1 MLLEKQIQILVFKVD
16 DNTFENIGEVN
27 QYDSLIWPDKFNGY
41 ASFELWAPITE
52 ENSEYFKKGN
62 ILWCGGDNAAVVEI
76 VKSTIDDK
84 GTKTFNVKGRTLEMF
99 FTTRIIWGT
108 YNASNKYASTAMYEV
123 VNQNCVNPTN
133 VNRKIPYLECAEDA
147 VVEIVKSTIDDKGT
161 KTFNVKGRTLEMFFT
176 TRIIW
181 GTYNASN
188 KYASTAMYEVVNQ
201 NCVNPT
207 NVNRKIPYLECAEDK
222 RIGDKI
228 SIQKTG
234 GEVYTILNTIATS
247 SDIGFNVLFRPKE
260 KKLIFEVV
268 AGVDRTVEQNVV
280 DPVEFSTD
288 LEDILSSSYYT
299 NDQDKKSVA
308 LVMGE
313 GEGTSRKSKIS
324 GDNTT
329 KGFGR
334 RELYVD
340 ARDIQ
345 SESVNEDGTTTTLT
359 PTEYDAALVNRGDDK
374 LAECKTTETFEAQIR
389 VFGDVQYEFGK
400 DYQKG
405 DKVTVRD
412 RQLNVVVSARITEV
426 EEDFDDE
433 YALVLTFGY
442 SYPTIMQKVKQQ
454 IS

>member
-16 DNTFENIGEVN
+16 DTTFENIGEVN

-76 VKSTIDDK
+76 VKSAIDDK

-99 FTTRIIWGT
+99 LTTRIIWGT
-108 YNASNKYASTAMYEV
+108 YNASNKYASTAMYDI
-123 VNQNCVNPTN
+123 VNQNCINPTN
-133 VNRKIPYLECAEDA
+133 I
-147 VVEIVKSTIDDKGT
+147 S
-161 KTFNVKGRTLEMFFT
+161 
-176 TRIIW
+176 
-181 GTYNASN
+181 
-188 KYASTAMYEVVNQ
+188 
-201 NCVNPT
+201 
-207 NVNRKIPYLECAEDK
+207 RKIPYLECAEDK
-222 RIGDKI
+222 QLGGKM
-228 SIQKTG
+228 SVQKTG
-234 GEVYTILNTIATS
+234 GEVYDAITTIAGS
-247 SDIGFNVLFRPKE
+247 KDLGFNVLFRPKE

-268 AGVDRTVEQNVV
+268 AGVDRTIEQSEV

-299 NDQDKKSVA
+299 NNQDEKSVA

-313 GEGTSRKSKIS
+313 GEGASRKSKIS

-442 SYPTIMQKVKQQ
+442 SYPTIMQKVKRQ

>member
-16 DNTFENIGEVN
+16 DSTFENIGEVN

-41 ASFELWAPITE
+41 ANFELWAPITD
-52 ENSEYFKKGN
+52 ENSEYFRKGN
-62 ILWCGGDNAAVVEI
+62 ILWCGGDNAAVIEI

-84 GTKTFNVKGRTLEMF
+84 GTKKFNIKGRTLEMIL
-99 FTTRIIWGT
+99 TTRIVWGT
-108 YNASNKYASTAMYEV
+108 YNATNKYASTAMYEI

-133 VNRKIPYLECAEDA
+133 
-147 VVEIVKSTIDDKGT
+147 T
-161 KTFNVKGRTLEMFFT
+161 
-176 TRIIW
+176 
-181 GTYNASN
+181 
-188 KYASTAMYEVVNQ
+188 
-201 NCVNPT
+201 
-207 NVNRKIPYLECAEDK
+207 NRKIPYLECAEDK
-222 RIGDKI
+222 SIGERI

-234 GEVYTILNTIATS
+234 GEVYTTLNTIATS

-268 AGVDRTVEQNVV
+268 AGVDRTIEQNEV

-299 NDQDKKSVA
+299 NNQDKKSVA

-313 GEGTSRKSKIS
+313 GEGASRKSKIS

-345 SESVNEDGTTTTLT
+345 SESVNEDGTTTILT
-359 PTEYDAALVNRGDDK
+359 TEEYDSALISRGDNK
-374 LAECKTTETFEAQIR
+374 LAECKDTETFEAQIR

-400 DYQKG
+400 DYKKG

-412 RQLNVVVSARITEV
+412 RQLNIVVSARITEV

>member
-76 VKSTIDDK
+76 VKSAIDDK
-84 GTKTFNVKGRTLEMF
+84 GTKTFNVKGRTLEMLL
-99 FTTRIIWGT
+99 TTRIIWGT
-108 YNASNKYASTAMYEV
+108 YNASNKYASTAMYDIV
-123 VNQNCVNPTN
+123 KQNCISPTN
-133 VNRKIPYLECAEDA
+133 
-147 VVEIVKSTIDDKGT
+147 
-161 KTFNVKGRTLEMFFT
+161 
-176 TRIIW
+176 
-181 GTYNASN
+181 AS
-188 KYASTAMYEVVNQ
+188 
-201 NCVNPT
+201 
-207 NVNRKIPYLECAEDK
+207 RKIPYLECAEDK
-222 RIGDKI
+222 QLGGKM
-228 SIQKTG
+228 SVQKTG
-234 GEVYTILNTIATS
+234 GEVYDAITTIAGS
-247 SDIGFNVLFRPKE
+247 KDLGFNMLFRPKE

-268 AGVDRTVEQNVV
+268 AGVDRTIEQSEV

-299 NDQDKKSVA
+299 NNQDEKNVA
-308 LVMGE
+308 FIQGE
-313 GEGTSRKSKIS
+313 GDGASRVSQIS
-324 GDNTT
+324 GNNELE
-329 KGFGR
+329 GFDR
-334 RELYVD
+334 KELYVD
-340 ARDIQ
+340 ARDLQ
-345 SESVNEDGTTTTLT
+345 SETVNEDGTTTSLT
-359 PTEYDAALVNRGDDK
+359 PDEYKAALINRGDDK
-374 LAECKTTETFEAQIR
+374 LSECEVTETFEAQIR
-389 VFGDVQYEFGK
+389 VFGDIQYEFGK

-442 SYPTIMQKVKQQ
+442 SYPTIMQKVKRQ

>member
-62 ILWCGGDNAAVVEI
+62 ILWCGGDNAAKVEI

-84 GTKTFNVKGRTLEMF
+84 GNKTFNVKGRTLEVVL
-99 FTTRIIWGT
+99 TTRIIWGT
-108 YNASNKYASTAMYEV
+108 YNASNKYASTAMYEI

-133 VNRKIPYLECAEDA
+133 AK
-147 VVEIVKSTIDDKGT
+147 
-161 KTFNVKGRTLEMFFT
+161 
-176 TRIIW
+176 
-181 GTYNASN
+181 
-188 KYASTAMYEVVNQ
+188 
-201 NCVNPT
+201 
-207 NVNRKIPYLECAEDK
+207 RKIPYLECAEDK
-222 RIGDKI
+222 QLGGKM
-228 SIQKTG
+228 SVQKTG
-234 GEVYTILNTIATS
+234 GDVYDSLTTIAGS
-247 SDIGFNVLFRPKE
+247 KDLGFNVLFRPKE

-268 AGVDRTVEQNVV
+268 AGVDRTIEQSVV

-299 NDQDKKSVA
+299 NDQDEKNVA
-308 LVMGE
+308 FVQGE
-313 GEGTSRKSKIS
+313 GDGASRISQIS
-324 GDNTT
+324 GNNELE
-329 KGFGR
+329 GFDR
-334 RELYVD
+334 KELYVD
-340 ARDIQ
+340 ARDLQ
-345 SESVNEDGTTTTLT
+345 SETVNEDGSTTSLT
-359 PTEYDAALVNRGDDK
+359 PDEYKAALVNRGDDK
-374 LAECKTTETFEAQIR
+374 LSECEVTETFEAQIR

>member
-16 DNTFENIGEVN
+16 DTTFENIGEVN

-76 VKSTIDDK
+76 VKSAIDDK

-99 FTTRIIWGT
+99 LTTRIIWGT
-108 YNASNKYASTAMYEV
+108 YNASNKYASTVMYDI
-123 VNQNCVNPTN
+123 VNQNCISPTN
-133 VNRKIPYLECAEDA
+133 ASRKIPH
-147 VVEIVKSTIDDKGT
+147 
-161 KTFNVKGRTLEMFFT
+161 
-176 TRIIW
+176 
-181 GTYNASN
+181 
-188 KYASTAMYEVVNQ
+188 
-201 NCVNPT
+201 
-207 NVNRKIPYLECAEDK
+207 LECAEDK
-222 RIGDKI
+222 QLGGKMSVQR
-228 SIQKTG
+228 TG
-234 GEVYTILNTIATS
+234 GEVYDALTTIAGS
-247 SDIGFNVLFRPKE
+247 KDLGFNILFRPKE
-260 KKLIFEVV
+260 EKLIFEVV
-268 AGVDRTVEQNVV
+268 AGVDRTIEQSEV

-299 NDQDKKSVA
+299 NNQDEKNVA
-308 LVMGE
+308 FIQGE
-313 GEGTSRKSKIS
+313 GDGASRVSQIS
-324 GDNTT
+324 GNNELE
-329 KGFGR
+329 GFNR
-334 RELYVD
+334 KELYVD
-340 ARDIQ
+340 ARDLQ
-345 SESVNEDGTTTTLT
+345 SETVNEDGTTTSLT
-359 PTEYDAALVNRGDDK
+359 PDEYKAALINRGDDK
-374 LAECKTTETFEAQIR
+374 LSECEVTETFEAQIR
-389 VFGDVQYEFGK
+389 VFGDIQYEFGK

-442 SYPTIMQKVKQQ
+442 SYPTIMQKVKRQ

>member
-16 DNTFENIGEVN
+16 DNTFESIGEVN
-27 QYDSLIWPDKFNGY
+27 QYNSLIWPDKFNGY

-62 ILWCGGDNAAVVEI
+62 ILWCGGDNAAKVEI
-76 VKSTIDDK
+76 VKSAIDDK
-84 GTKTFNVKGRTLEMF
+84 GNKTFNVKGRTLEAVL
-99 FTTRIIWGT
+99 TTRIIWGT
-108 YNASNKYASTAMYEV
+108 YNASNKYASTVMYEI

-133 VNRKIPYLECAEDA
+133 IK
-147 VVEIVKSTIDDKGT
+147 
-161 KTFNVKGRTLEMFFT
+161 
-176 TRIIW
+176 
-181 GTYNASN
+181 
-188 KYASTAMYEVVNQ
+188 
-201 NCVNPT
+201 
-207 NVNRKIPYLECAEDK
+207 RKIPYLECAEDK
-222 RIGDKI
+222 QLGGKM
-228 SIQKTG
+228 SVQKTG
-234 GEVYTILNTIATS
+234 GDVYDLLTTIADS
-247 SDIGFNVLFRPKE
+247 KDLGFNVLFRPKE

-268 AGVDRTVEQNVV
+268 AGVDRTIEQNVV

-299 NDQDKKSVA
+299 NDQDEKNVA
-308 LVMGE
+308 FVQGE
-313 GEGTSRKSKIS
+313 GDGASRASQIS
-324 GDNTT
+324 GNNELE
-329 KGFGR
+329 GFDR
-334 RELYVD
+334 KELYVD
-340 ARDIQ
+340 ARDLQ
-345 SESVNEDGTTTTLT
+345 SETVNEDGSTTSLT
-359 PTEYDAALVNRGDDK
+359 PDEYKAALVNRGDDK

-412 RQLNVVVSARITEV
+412 KQLNVVVSARITEV

-442 SYPTIMQKVKQQ
+442 SYPTIMQRVKRQ

>member
-16 DNTFENIGEVN
+16 DNTFDNIGEVN
-27 QYDSLIWPDKFNGY
+27 QYNSLIWPDKFNGY
-41 ASFELWAPITE
+41 ASFELWAPITD

-62 ILWCGGDNAAVVEI
+62 ILWCGGNNAAVVEI
-76 VKSTIDDK
+76 VKSTIDDN
-84 GTKTFNVKGRTLEMF
+84 GTKTFNVKGRTLEMLL
-99 FTTRIIWGT
+99 TTRIIWGT
-108 YNASNKYASTAMYEV
+108 YNASNKYASTV
-123 VNQNCVNPTN
+123 
-133 VNRKIPYLECAEDA
+133 
-147 VVEIVKSTIDDKGT
+147 
-161 KTFNVKGRTLEMFFT
+161 
-176 TRIIW
+176 
-181 GTYNASN
+181 
-188 KYASTAMYEVVNQ
+188 MYEVVNQ

-222 RIGDKI
+222 HIGDKI
-228 SIQKTG
+228 SIQRTG
-234 GEVYTILNTIATS
+234 GEVYATLNTIAAS

-268 AGVDRTVEQNVV
+268 AGVDRTIEQSKV

-299 NDQDKKSVA
+299 NSQDEKNVA
-308 LVMGE
+308 LVQGE
-313 GEGTSRKSKIS
+313 GDGASRVSQIS
-324 GDNTT
+324 GNNGL
-329 KGFGR
+329 KGFNR
-334 RELYVD
+334 KELYVD
-340 ARDIQ
+340 ARDVQ
-345 SESVNEDGTTTTLT
+345 SETVSESGTTISLT
-359 PTEYDAALVNRGDDK
+359 PDEYKAALINRGNDK
-374 LAECKTTETFEAQIR
+374 LSECNITETFEAQIR

-442 SYPTIMQKVKQQ
+442 SYPTIMQKVKRQ

>member
-16 DNTFENIGEVN
+16 DTTFENIGEVN
-27 QYDSLIWPDKFNGY
+27 QYNSLIWPDKFNGY
-41 ASFELWAPITE
+41 ASFELWAPITD

-62 ILWCGGDNAAVVEI
+62 ILWCGGDNAAVIEI

-84 GTKTFNVKGRTLEMF
+84 GTKTFNVKGRTLEMIL
-99 FTTRIIWGT
+99 TTRIIWGT
-108 YNASNKYASTAMYEV
+108 YNASNKYTSTVMYEI

-133 VNRKIPYLECAEDA
+133 VSRKIPYLECAEDEQLGGKMS
-147 VVEIVKSTIDDKGT
+147 V
-161 KTFNVKGRTLEMFFT
+161 
-176 TRIIW
+176 
-181 GTYNASN
+181 
-188 KYASTAMYEVVNQ
+188 
-201 NCVNPT
+201 
-207 NVNRKIPYLECAEDK
+207 
-222 RIGDKI
+222 
-228 SIQKTG
+228 QKTG
-234 GEVYTILNTIATS
+234 GEVYDAITTIAS
-247 SDIGFNVLFRPKE
+247 SKDLGFNMLFRPKE

-268 AGVDRTVEQNVV
+268 AGVDRTIEQSEV

-299 NDQDKKSVA
+299 NSQDEKNV
-308 LVMGE
+308 VFVQGE
-313 GEGTSRKSKIS
+313 DDGTSRVSQVS
-324 GDNTT
+324 GNNELE
-329 KGFGR
+329 GFNR
-334 RELYVD
+334 KELYVD

-359 PTEYDAALVNRGDDK
+359 SEEYDAALVNRGDDK

-412 RQLNVVVSARITEV
+412 KQLGVVVSARITEV

>member
-62 ILWCGGDNAAVVEI
+62 ILWCGGDNAAKVEI

-84 GTKTFNVKGRTLEMF
+84 GNKTFNVKGRTLEVVL
-99 FTTRIIWGT
+99 TTRIIWGT
-108 YNASNKYASTAMYEV
+108 YNASNKYASTAMYEI

-133 VNRKIPYLECAEDA
+133 AK
-147 VVEIVKSTIDDKGT
+147 
-161 KTFNVKGRTLEMFFT
+161 
-176 TRIIW
+176 
-181 GTYNASN
+181 
-188 KYASTAMYEVVNQ
+188 
-201 NCVNPT
+201 
-207 NVNRKIPYLECAEDK
+207 RKIPYLECAEDK
-222 RIGDKI
+222 QLGGKM
-228 SIQKTG
+228 SVQKTG
-234 GEVYTILNTIATS
+234 GDVYDSLTTIAGS
-247 SDIGFNVLFRPKE
+247 KDLGFNVLFRPKE

-268 AGVDRTVEQNVV
+268 AGVDRTIEQSVV

-299 NDQDKKSVA
+299 NNQDEKNVA
-308 LVMGE
+308 FIQGE
-313 GEGTSRKSKIS
+313 GDGASRVSQIS
-324 GDNTT
+324 GNNELE
-329 KGFGR
+329 GFDR
-334 RELYVD
+334 KELYVD
-340 ARDIQ
+340 ARDLQ
-345 SESVNEDGTTTTLT
+345 SETVNEDGSTTSLT
-359 PTEYDAALVNRGDDK
+359 PDEYKAALINRGDDK
-374 LAECKTTETFEAQIR
+374 LSECEVTETFEAQIR

>member
-76 VKSTIDDK
+76 VKSAIDDK
-84 GTKTFNVKGRTLEMF
+84 GTKTFNVKGRTLEKF
-99 FTTRIIWGT
+99 LTTRIIWGT
-108 YNASNKYASTAMYEV
+108 YNASNKYASTAMYDI
-123 VNQNCVNPTN
+123 VNQNCINPTN
-133 VNRKIPYLECAEDA
+133 V
-147 VVEIVKSTIDDKGT
+147 S
-161 KTFNVKGRTLEMFFT
+161 
-176 TRIIW
+176 
-181 GTYNASN
+181 
-188 KYASTAMYEVVNQ
+188 
-201 NCVNPT
+201 
-207 NVNRKIPYLECAEDK
+207 RKIPYLECAEDK
-222 RIGDKI
+222 QLGGKM
-228 SIQKTG
+228 SVQKTG
-234 GEVYTILNTIATS
+234 GEVYDALTTIAS
-247 SDIGFNVLFRPKE
+247 SKDLGFNVLFRPKE

-268 AGVDRTVEQNVV
+268 AGVDRTIEQSEV

-299 NDQDKKSVA
+299 NNQDEKNVA
-308 LVMGE
+308 FVQGE
-313 GEGTSRKSKIS
+313 GDGTSRVSQIS
-324 GDNTT
+324 GNNELE
-329 KGFGR
+329 GFDR
-334 RELYVD
+334 KELYVD
-340 ARDIQ
+340 ARDLQ
-345 SESVNEDGTTTTLT
+345 SETVNEDGTTTSLT
-359 PTEYDAALVNRGDDK
+359 PDEYKAALINRGDDK
-374 LAECKTTETFEAQIR
+374 LSECEVTETFEAQIR
-389 VFGDVQYEFGK
+389 VFGDIQYEFGK

-442 SYPTIMQKVKQQ
+442 SYPTIMQKVKRQ

>member
-1 MLLEKQIQILVFKVD
+1 MLLEKQIQILVFRVD
-16 DNTFENIGEVN
+16 DTAFENIGEVN

-62 ILWCGGDNAAVVEI
+62 ILWCGGDNAAIVEI

-133 VNRKIPYLECAEDA
+133 A
-147 VVEIVKSTIDDKGT
+147 
-161 KTFNVKGRTLEMFFT
+161 
-176 TRIIW
+176 
-181 GTYNASN
+181 
-188 KYASTAMYEVVNQ
+188 
-201 NCVNPT
+201 
-207 NVNRKIPYLECAEDK
+207 NRKIPYLECAEDK
-222 RIGDKI
+222 HIGDKI

-234 GEVYTILNTIATS
+234 GEVYAMLNTIAAS

-268 AGVDRTVEQNVV
+268 AGVDRTIEQSEV

-299 NDQDKKSVA
+299 NNQDEKSVA

-313 GEGTSRKSKIS
+313 GEGASRKSKIS